1 MRIQATKAMAQAINK
16 AFKSQQGR
24 FKGCRA
30 VYNTATPQAYAWHVG
45 SIYDAEDWG
54 DFNAANGT
62 IRYITVSYPD
72 DAYAMP
78 RHLSTKDLTD
88 IYRRA
93 RRDSG
98 AITLD
103 EFMGAVLDAVEV

>member
-1 MRIQATKAMAQAINK
+1 MRIQATKAMTQAINK

-24 FKGCRA
+24 FKGYCA

-54 DFNAANGT
+54 DFNATTGT
-62 IRYITVSYPD
+62 VRYITVTYPD
-72 DAYAMP
+72 GAYATP
-78 RHLSTKDLTD
+78 RHLSTKDLAD
-88 IYRRA
+88 ICRQVRH
-93 RRDSG
+93 DNG

-103 EFMGAVLDAVEV
+103 EFMSAVLDAVEV

>member
-1 MRIQATKAMAQAINK
+1 MRIQATKAMTQAINK

-30 VYNTATPQAYAWHVG
+30 VYGTAIPQVYAWYVG
-45 SIYDAEDWG
+45 NIYDAEDWG
-54 DFNAANGT
+54 DYDATTGT
-62 IRYITVSYPD
+62 IRYITVTYPD
-72 DAYAMP
+72 DAYATP
-78 RHLSTKDLTD
+78 RHLSTKDLAD

-103 EFMGAVLDAVEV
+103 EFMSAVLDAVEV